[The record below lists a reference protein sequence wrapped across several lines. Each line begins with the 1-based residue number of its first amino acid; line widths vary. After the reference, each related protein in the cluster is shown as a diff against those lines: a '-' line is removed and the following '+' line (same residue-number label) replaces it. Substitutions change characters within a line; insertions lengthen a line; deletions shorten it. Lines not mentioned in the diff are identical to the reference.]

1 MMNILY
7 DERPFLMSELDET
20 TMREIFERLL
30 AIEGKQNDYDR
41 EQAVLKVEF
50 LGVVKNINEKLID
63 IAEGRNKNC
72 MEHKAE
78 LAAMKLLVQT
88 LRQDFDNAQKAH
100 AKIAE
105 RLQDKISN
113 LAVGLT
119 VAILGGIG
127 VMIIKAILTGGIKL

>member
-7 DERPFLMSELDET
+7 DERLLIMADLDEKT
-20 TMREIFERLL
+20 VRDVFDRLL
-30 AIEGKQNDYDR
+30 AIETKQSDYDK

-72 MEHKAE
+72 MEHDAKITTI
-78 LAAMKLLVQT
+78 KLLIDA
-88 LRQDFDNAQKAH
+88 LRHDFDEAQKAH
-100 AKIAE
+100 AKTAE
-105 RLQDKISN
+105 RLQDKIGN

-119 VAILGGIG
+119 ITILGGIG
-127 VMIIKAILTGGIKL
+127 LLVAKSILIGGLIK

>member
-20 TMREIFERLL
+20 AMREIFERLF
-30 AIEGKQNDYDR
+30 AIEGKQNDYDK

-72 MEHKAE
+72 LEHKAE
-78 LAAMKLLVQT
+78 LAAMRLLIQT
-88 LRQDFDNAQKAH
+88 LRQDFDKAQERSADTVK
-100 AKIAE
+100 
-105 RLQDKISN
+105 RLQDKIGN
-113 LAVGLT
+113 LAVGLV

-127 VMIIKAILTGGIKL
+127 VMIIKAILVGGIKL

>member
-7 DERPFLMSELDET
+7 DERPLLMSELDET

-30 AIEGKQNDYDR
+30 AMESKQNDYDK

-88 LRQDFDNAQKAH
+88 LRQDFDKSQERS
-100 AKIAE
+100 AE
-105 RLQDKISN
+105 TVRRLQDKVGN
-113 LAVGLT
+113 LAVGLI
-119 VAILGGIG
+119 VAIIGGIG
-127 VMIIKAILTGGIKL
+127 LMIIKAILIGGIKL